1 MAREFIF
8 GSDRITKEELLFT
21 YRKVKRELYYERDY
35 HYLEK
40 LIEFEENLV
49 KNINFLYKN
58 LNNKSTKFFL
68 QKELVGNANFIF
80 KSINSEA
87 ANSKLKVKGTIANI
101 DRGLIDIK
109 NVDFRFL
116 GEVSIY
122 FQVIGGLWLNR
133 IGHKLDERFPSNLYG
148 CRLKRQDKSLTLP
161 YFQQNHTLYKP
172 YFSNYQKWQNDLF
185 DSIDSSVNKD
195 ILVLTADFNKYYHSI
210 KVDLLKKKIEKLLTK
225 LNIKLNKIDQF
236 VHDLLFSMINFFNKE
251 NNVKY
256 SWFKENDL
264 SYSEFGLPL
273 TLNASKLLSNLYL
286 LDFDRD
292 VVNNLKPIYYGRYV
306 DDIILAIEL
315 GDEKTDDLCISTV
328 LNKRLDSFLIYGDRL
343 TEKENEDFTLKF
355 NIEKESVFILNN
367 SKDRVELNNLKKTI
381 NKNSS
386 EWNLLPV
393 TQEYDKIDNIDLS
406 YNINEKCD
414 ESIGIRKSSSL
425 VIKRNKFVREIIS
438 FETSIRNYEHR
449 IWQKRLNNFLNV
461 TFDYI
466 FEIKNFI
473 DLIKYLPRVFG
484 LLVHSNDEELS
495 RKFYYTLKTILE
507 KISSSENINKKRFR
521 IAEKFLLKK
530 IEENIIYSNS
540 ITNIDNK
547 FLVECFFA
555 VPINFK
561 ENVIRYFRSDLHMI
575 PYKTCYFKYDFLRRN
590 LECKL
595 DEREIKLYTK
605 TFFNRNIIDFV
616 NGELK
621 LVNEKQ
627 DVHDEN
633 TACHKISSNTGFYF
647 FTRRITLLELSISF
661 KNSIIKNNKEFT
673 KLAEKYYHKFNIK
686 IKQGDGTN
694 IPKGYNYI
702 QFPETKKTNLPRIC
716 NTHFKTIDQ
725 SYDSHIR
732 GLTEPDITRNDRFF
746 NIINDIIKR
755 RHEVDYVVLHE
766 LSLPRHLYI
775 QVAEKLGRININLI
789 AGLEYKIDRIENRAD
804 NQLFYSLTVDDS
816 LGGSIGLFQSKLI
829 PAIHESSEL
838 YNRAALNL
846 YPLFKNK
853 FIIKHKNFVFSGLI
867 CNDLLDINNRSALR
881 GKIDS
886 LFIVAWNPDIETY
899 HHLVKSSTLD
909 IHCYIALCNNKIYGD
924 VKISAPYKKSWKRD
938 LHIIHGGKFDNF
950 MISDLD
956 IGSLRNYQNNNVPPA
971 EPFKPF
977 PTGFEL
983 WEERKDNVKK

>member
-1 MAREFIF
+1 MAKEFFF
-8 GSDRITKEELLFT
+8 GSDQVTKEELLFT

-40 LIEFEENLV
+40 VVAFEENLV

-58 LNNKSTKFFL
+58 INSKAIRSFL
-68 QKELVGNANFIF
+68 QKDLIGEANFVF
-80 KSINSEA
+80 KSIKSEA
-87 ANSKLKVKGTIANI
+87 ANSKLKVKGTISNI
-101 DRGLIDIK
+101 DRGLINVDD
-109 NVDFRFL
+109 VDFRFL

-133 IGHKLDERFPSNLYG
+133 IGYKLDENFPSNLYG
-148 CRLKRQDKSLTLP
+148 CRLKRKDKSLSFP
-161 YFQQNHTLYKP
+161 YYKQNHTLYKP

-185 DSIDSSVNKD
+185 DSIDLRANKD
-195 ILVLTADFNKYYHSI
+195 ILVLTADFSKYYHSI
-210 KVDLLKKKIEKLLTK
+210 KVDLLKKKAEKLLTK
-225 LNIKLNKIDQF
+225 LNIKLNRVDKFI
-236 VHDLLFSMINFFNKE
+236 HELLFSMISFFNKE
-251 NNVKY
+251 NNLKY

-264 SYSEFGLPL
+264 LYSEFGLPL

-292 VVNNLKPIYYGRYV
+292 IINNLKPIYYGRYV

-315 GDEKTDDLCISTV
+315 GDERTDDLCISKV
-328 LNKRLDSFLIYGDRL
+328 LNKRLDNFSIKENNL
-343 TEKENEDFTLKF
+343 KENEHRDFNLKF

-367 SKDRVELNNLKKTI
+367 SKDRVELNNLRRAI

-406 YNINEKCD
+406 YSINEKCD
-414 ESIGIRKSSSL
+414 ETTGIRKSSSL

-449 IWQKRLNNFLNV
+449 IWKKRLNNFLSV

-473 DLIKYLPRVFG
+473 DLIKYVPRVFG
-484 LLVHSNDEELS
+484 LLVHSSDEELS
-495 RKFYYTLKTILE
+495 RRFYFTLLTVLE
-507 KISSSENINKKRFR
+507 KIDSSKNIDKTQFS
-521 IAEKFLLKK
+521 IAKMFLMKK

-540 ITNIDNK
+540 ITNVDNE
-547 FLVECFFA
+547 FLVKCFSTFS
-555 VPINFK
+555 ISFK

-595 DEREIKLYTK
+595 DEKEIKLYTK

-616 NGELK
+616 NEELK
-621 LVNEKQ
+621 LVNEK
-627 DVHDEN
+627 HDEN
-633 TACHKISSNTGFYF
+633 TTCYKISSNTGFYF

-661 KNSIIKNNKEFT
+661 KNCIVKKNKEFT
-673 KLAEKYYHKFNIK
+673 KLAEKYYHKYNLK
-686 IKQGDGTN
+686 IRQGDGVD
-694 IPKGYNYI
+694 IPKGYDYI
-702 QFPETKKTNLPRIC
+702 QFPETKKTILPRIC

-725 SYDSHIR
+725 SYDAHVRS
-732 GLTEPDITRNDRFF
+732 LTEPDITRNDRFF

-755 RHEVDYVVLHE
+755 RHEVDYVIFHE
-766 LSLPRHLYI
+766 LSLPRHLYV

-789 AGLEYKIDRIENRAD
+789 AGLEYKIDRIQNRAD

-816 LGGSIGLFQSKLI
+816 MTGSIGLFQSKLI
-829 PAIHESSEL
+829 PAIHEGSEL

-846 YPLFKNK
+846 YPDFNNK
-853 FIIKHKNFVFSGLI
+853 FIIKHKNFVFSGLV

-886 LFIVAWNPDIETY
+886 LFIVAWNQDIETY

-956 IGSLRNYQNNNVPPA
+956 IGSLRNYQNNKVPPA

-983 WEERKDNVKK
+983 WEERKDNIKK